1 MRFADLCGHERAIT
15 RLQRAAAQRRVAGA
29 YLLAGPPGVG
39 KRTLATA
46 FAACLLCAAPARDD
60 ACGTCPQCT
69 RVASGTHPDL
79 LVVAREADRRD
90 IRIEQARELCRWLAL
105 RPLMA
110 ERKVAIVDGAE
121 YLNEHGQSALL
132 KTLEEPP
139 GSSVLLLTSS
149 APASLLPTV
158 RSRCQRVRLDPL
170 PAEAL
175 TAFLAARDVSVADA
189 RLLAAQAEGSPGR
202 ALELVDAGLV
212 RLRGGVVELLA
223 GLAERSAAEL
233 SAAAQDIARGPVE
246 AALAVVV
253 AWYRDVLW
261 TMLGDAGG
269 GLRNPDRAEHIRA
282 AAAHGSPATVL
293 RQLEVACDTIQSIGR
308 NANRSLA
315 LETMLLLLR
324 HLERGGSS
332 ADAWTRIT

>member
-1 MRFADLCGHERAIT
+1 MKFADLCGHERAIG
-15 RLQRAAAQRRVAGA
+15 RLQRAAAQQRVAGA

-39 KRTLATA
+39 KRTLAAA
-46 FAACLLCAAPARDD
+46 FAARLLCAAPVSDD
-60 ACGTCPQCT
+60 ACGTCPHCT

-79 LVVAREADRRD
+79 RVVAREPERRD
-90 IRIEQARELCRWLAL
+90 IRIEQTRELGRWLAL

-121 YLNEHGQSALL
+121 YLNEHGQNALL

-139 GSSVLLLTSS
+139 GSSILLLTTS

-170 PAEAL
+170 PTDVLA
-175 TAFLAARDVSVADA
+175 AFLASRGIPAADA

-202 ALELVDAGLV
+202 ALELADAGLT
-212 RLRGGVVELLA
+212 RLRASVVELLS

-233 SAAAQDIARGPVE
+233 SAAAQELARGPVE

-253 AWYRDVLW
+253 AWYRDVLG
-261 TMLGDAGG
+261 TILGDAGG
-269 GLRNPDRAEHIRA
+269 GLRNPDRAEHIRT
-282 AAAHGSPATVL
+282 AAAHSPAATVL
-293 RQLEVACDTIQSIGR
+293 RQLEVAYDTIQSIGR

-315 LETMLLLLR
+315 LETMLLVLR
-324 HLERGGSS
+324 ELERGGSS